1 MSLRRH
7 DLPPT
12 VKVARMIPAN
22 AGLHR
27 AYARKLTD
35 LVRELSDSVCY
46 WTLAE
51 YKRQLPRVDRMEAI
65 PVTALTARPAAEDA
79 SPARDLLAR
88 LRRQSRRWRKK
99 FDEKAQAYAAW
110 FAERALHTA
119 TATAR
124 QSLSDAAG
132 FTVPMTMT
140 RNVNNVVQAVV
151 AENVNLITSISSQ
164 YFTEVEG
171 LVLRSVRAGRDIAY
185 LTDELEKRYGIT
197 RRRALTIARDQNN
210 KASAA
215 ISRARMQDAGVR
227 LGIWRHSGRSRH
239 PRKSHQAADGVVFDL
254 SQGMFLDGKLIF
266 PGEEINC
273 GCRFA
278 PVIER
283 PGGGTFRRRK
293 IDYGAEGRAY
303 VERLKARTQGA
314 EA

>member
-1 MSLRRH
+1 MSLRRK
-7 DLPPT
+7 DLPRS
-12 VKVARMIPAN
+12 VKTARMIPAN

-27 AYARKLTD
+27 AYADKLTG
-35 LVRELSDSVCY
+35 LVRELSDSVTY
-46 WTLAE
+46 WLLAE
-51 YKRQLPRVDRMEAI
+51 YRRQLPRVERMEAT

-88 LRRQSRRWRKK
+88 LRQQSRRWRQK

-110 FAERALHTA
+110 FAARALRTTTA
-119 TATAR
+119 AAR
-124 QSLSDAAG
+124 NSLSEAAG

-151 AENVNLITSISSQ
+151 AENVNLIKSISSQ

-171 LVLRSVRAGRDIAY
+171 LVLRSVRAGRDIAW
-185 LTDELEKRYGIT
+185 LTDELEERYGIT

-215 ISRARMQDAGVR
+215 IGRARMQDAGVR
-227 LGIWRHSGRSRH
+227 LGIWRHTSVSRH
-239 PRKSHQAADGVVFDL
+239 PRKSHKAADGLVFDL
-254 SQGMFLDGKLIF
+254 SEGMLLDGKLIF

-273 GCRFA
+273 GCRFE

-283 PGGGTFRRRK
+283 PGGRTFRRK
-293 IDYGAEGRAY
+293 TIDYAKAGKEY
-303 VERLKARTQGA
+303 VDEWKARMEMDQ
-314 EA
+314 

>member
-1 MSLRRH
+1 MRRRE
-7 DLPPT
+7 LPRT
-12 VKVARMIPAN
+12 VTVARMIPAN

-27 AYARKLTD
+27 AYASKLTG
-35 LVRELSDSVCY
+35 LVRELSDSVT
-46 WTLAE
+46 WWIRAE
-51 YKRQLPRVDRMEAI
+51 YRRQLPRVERLEAT
-65 PVTALTARPAAEDA
+65 PVTGLTARPPAQDA

-88 LRRQSRRWRKK
+88 LRQQSRRWRKK
-99 FDEKAQAYAAW
+99 FDEKGTAYAAW
-110 FAERALHTA
+110 FAQRALTTA

-132 FTVPMTMT
+132 FTVPMPMT
-140 RNVNNVVQAVV
+140 RNVNNVIQAVV
-151 AENVNLITSISSQ
+151 AENVNLIKSISAQ

-185 LTDELEKRYGIT
+185 LTDELERRYGIT

-227 LGIWRHSGRSRH
+227 LGIWRHTSGSRH
-239 PRKSHQAADGVVFDL
+239 PRPSHEAADGQVFDL
-254 SQGMFLDGKLIF
+254 TEGLLIDGRMIF
-266 PGEEINC
+266 PGEEVNC

-283 PGGGTFRRRK
+283 PGGGTPSRK
-293 IDYGAEGRAY
+293 KMDYSTAGQEY
-303 VERLKARTQGA
+303 VNAWRQARE

>member
-1 MSLRRH
+1 MSLRRQ
-7 DLPPT
+7 DLPRT

-27 AYARKLTD
+27 AYADKLTG
-35 LVRELSDSVCY
+35 LVRELSDSVSY
-46 WTLAE
+46 WLLAE
-51 YKRQLPRVDRMEAI
+51 YRRQLPRVDRMEAT
-65 PVTALTARPAAEDA
+65 PVTALTARPAAQDA

-88 LRRQSRRWRKK
+88 LRQQSRRWRKK

-110 FAERALHTA
+110 FAQRALTTA

-151 AENVNLITSISSQ
+151 AENVNLIKSICSQ

-239 PRKSHQAADGVVFDL
+239 PRKSHKAADGLVFDL
-254 SQGMFLDGKLIF
+254 SEGMLLDGKLIF
-266 PGEEINC
+266 PGEEVNC

-283 PGGGTFRRRK
+283 PGGRTFRRK
-293 IDYGAEGRAY
+293 EIDYSTAGQEY
-303 VERLKARTQGA
+303 LDEWRTRMGKDQ
-314 EA
+314 